1 MFVKGP
7 VELLVEV
14 VGRGAVPAPQ
24 PAPEVDVLSDLE
36 GLSSRAWKK
45 HVRLRRKGGGRFFFF
60 RDDAS
65 KKSENGNFF
74 QAACLPSFFSLR
86 SATCTNF
93 RHLSWIS
100 RNKYYGG

>member
-36 GLSSRAWKK
+36 RLSSRAAAGLRHREGSGKLYRARS
-45 HVRLRRKGGGRFFFF
+45 RLYRNQILQVNMRLK
-60 RDDAS
+60 ALA
-65 KKSENGNFF
+65 EIYTMH
-74 QAACLPSFFSLR
+74 SFAQL
-86 SATCTNF
+86 
-93 RHLSWIS
+93 
-100 RNKYYGG
+100 